1 MLNLIPTNINDNT
14 IYSQLQVVG
23 KLSQTSGDNI
33 NTIVGSVIGSFFI
46 LVVVMALWIYCKNR
60 KQKLNL
66 RKEEQNA
73 VRQNELNAVNAINK
87 TKMLDDYK
95 IVNALGEFESDVKDY
110 RLLNMQCPT
119 SCCYHLLAEKVT
131 PLRNGRQ

>member
-1 MLNLIPTNINDNT
+1 M
-14 IYSQLQVVG
+14 
-23 KLSQTSGDNI
+23 
-33 NTIVGSVIGSFFI
+33 GSVIGSFFI
-46 LVVVMALWIYCKNR
+46 LVVVLAMWIYCKNR

-95 IVNALGEFESDVKDY
+95 IVNALGEFISDLSHNLATCAQTHCLY
-110 RLLNMQCPT
+110 RVLDMGP
-119 SCCYHLLAEKVT
+119 
-131 PLRNGRQ
+131 NGIF

>member
-1 MLNLIPTNINDNT
+1 MLLCHLAAEKYITEGFFLQNSLIMSTNSNT
-14 IYSQLQVVG
+14 SVSLFQVVG

-46 LVVVMALWIYCKNR
+46 LVVVLAMWIYCKNR

-95 IVNALGEFESDVKDY
+95 IVNALGEFESNVQG
-110 RLLNMQCPT
+110 L
-119 SCCYHLLAEKVT
+119 
-131 PLRNGRQ
+131 